1 MVTRLYKDN
10 PTRREKFNHFVREML
25 PNLMVTKVR
34 VHRNSKYYTIF
45 DGTVNV
51 FDYNQLLDDLYE
63 RLSLDNLSERTK
75 ATMVVLSFFHHFGNP
90 HQNRE
95 YCSEFVLSN
104 HDLKV
109 VIDDLKTDN

>member
-45 DGTVNV
+45 
-51 FDYNQLLDDLYE
+51 
-63 RLSLDNLSERTK
+63 
-75 ATMVVLSFFHHFGNP
+75 
-90 HQNRE
+90 
-95 YCSEFVLSN
+95 
-104 HDLKV
+104 
-109 VIDDLKTDN
+109 